1 MRLLTAK
8 SSISNADKLVIEIPT
23 HIEGKKGDKI
33 VKDFFQSSL
42 CFFFPKSSN
51 PTLLKFSK
59 IEQIKEIKVVLESL
73 SLNRMCF
80 GKLEHLTLGLDQ
92 IYCSAN
98 SVTSCRRAY
107 CSFCIL
113 RL

>member
-42 CFFFPKSSN
+42 CFFFFFLN
-51 PTLLKFSK
+51 H
-59 IEQIKEIKVVLESL
+59 QIQLY
-73 SLNRMCF
+73 LNLA
-80 GKLEHLTLGLDQ
+80 K
-92 IYCSAN
+92 
-98 SVTSCRRAY
+98 
-107 CSFCIL
+107 
-113 RL
+113 